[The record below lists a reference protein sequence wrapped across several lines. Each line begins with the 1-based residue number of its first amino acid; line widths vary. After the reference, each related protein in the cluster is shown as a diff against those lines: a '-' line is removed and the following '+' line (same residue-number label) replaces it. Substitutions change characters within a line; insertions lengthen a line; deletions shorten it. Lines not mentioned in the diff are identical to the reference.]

1 MNFTFKVGNITKD
14 LVLRETDKGIKVL
27 NFDIAVNDRKSK
39 DNEADFF
46 KCVAWGNVAVFLN
59 EYANKGDKVTIQ
71 GRTKNRSYTNDEGIT
86 FRYDE
91 TVVESVELMSIDK
104 STVQDIDEDI
114 SEAEAEYF
122 RSKLEKEIQNL

>member
-71 GRTKNRSYTNDEGIT
+71 GRYKGRKRMFKKNDPTINHAKELIDSGKTINE
-86 FRYDE
+86 
-91 TVVESVELMSIDK
+91 VVEILGISR
-104 STVQDIDEDI
+104 STL
-114 SEAEAEYF
+114 Y
-122 RSKLEKEIQNL
+122 RYLNKY